1 MVPWWKCDIATVGV
15 AFEPLSTR
23 SRTRG
28 RMQEGHCL
36 CARRSVNTFG
46 LKWCWPARFGV
57 WLRDHGQQVATNI
70 FHHVWAS
77 LSKPVE
83 RSGVYFASPTDMFIT
98 CLKNWHAQWPARRN
112 KWFGSG
118 GPLPCLSM
126 FKQTCWELWSVL
138 HMADMILFDRL
149 TCTMTCQV
157 KQMIGIVSCA
167 RVAWQRQKCSQQA
180 GPLFPIVVLAD
191 SRNRTMGDKWGIDGD
206 IVGYQWKMD
215 HGL

>member
-1 MVPWWKCDIATVGV
+1 MLRGV
-15 AFEPLSTR
+15 AAADIPPEVKL
-23 SRTRG
+23 
-28 RMQEGHCL
+28 
-36 CARRSVNTFG
+36 A
-46 LKWCWPARFGV
+46 
-57 WLRDHGQQVATNI
+57 WLRKHVWQAMCW
-70 FHHVWAS
+70 HVWAS

-138 HMADMILFDRL
+138 HMAHWHVYILFDRL

-167 RVAWQRQKCSQQA
+167 KVAWQKLQTKVQSTSWSFVPHRGPRWFQK
-180 GPLFPIVVLAD
+180 
-191 SRNRTMGDKWGIDGD
+191 
-206 IVGYQWKMD
+206 
-215 HGL
+215 